1 MKKMAETKKEEKKR
15 LADEDATRRI
25 KQLEE
30 SVESL
35 KRQVQI
41 DLQQIYTLNQ
51 GSKGIRQWPV
61 NCCTSPIM
69 KNKITP
75 SVDYNEWL
83 KHLYSRLIKATN
95 QNSLK
100 VLKVVKPTN
109 KKR

>member
-41 DLQQIYTLNQ
+41 DI
-51 GSKGIRQWPV
+51 
-61 NCCTSPIM
+61 
-69 KNKITP
+69 
-75 SVDYNEWL
+75 
-83 KHLYSRLIKATN
+83 
-95 QNSLK
+95 
-100 VLKVVKPTN
+100 
-109 KKR
+109 